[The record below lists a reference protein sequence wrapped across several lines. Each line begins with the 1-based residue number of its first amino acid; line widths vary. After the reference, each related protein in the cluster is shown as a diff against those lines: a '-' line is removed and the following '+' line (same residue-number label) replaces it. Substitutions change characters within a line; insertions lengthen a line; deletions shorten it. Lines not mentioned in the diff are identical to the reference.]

1 MAESEKVMKR
11 GFVAIALFAGMGS
24 LGLVLSL
31 GSILGDLFS
40 GRHGR
45 EAGRF
50 KETLQLVS
58 KHFVRSDEVDTGEL
72 TADAID
78 HLLQSLDENSQY
90 LPRREA
96 REFEIDTEQRYG
108 GIGIEVEWSEGWV
121 TVVAPIEGSP
131 GELAGLLP
139 GDRIIR
145 IEGESMKGARYRDV
159 VERLRGRPG
168 SKVAFSIV
176 RPVSGREMDL
186 EVVRSVI
193 QVDSV
198 RQAHMIEPGIG
209 YLRITKF
216 GLKTGHEFR
225 EALDELDRHGL
236 EGLILD
242 LRNNAGGV
250 LRSAVE
256 VAGEFFEP
264 GETVVYTEGKET
276 SANKHYR
283 ASSPKRE
290 GDFPL
295 AILVNKGSASASEI
309 VAGALQDIG
318 RAKLVGM
325 RTFGKGSV
333 QTIFQYDNGDAMRL
347 TTAMYFTPA
356 GRVIHKRGLEP
367 DLEIAQTDE
376 EMRKLMLQRRYLEIL
391 GDEAFVEQYDF
402 EPILDSQLMGALE
415 LLKAES
421 P

>member
-1 MAESEKVMKR
+1 MKR

-24 LGLVLSL
+24 LGLTLSL
-31 GSILGDLFS
+31 GSIFGDLFG

-58 KHFVRSDEVDTGEL
+58 KHFVRADEVDTGEL

-78 HLLQSLDENSQY
+78 HLLQSLDENSEY

-121 TVVAPIEGSP
+121 TVIAPIEGSP

-168 SKVAFSIV
+168 SKVAFSIF
-176 RPVSGREMDL
+176 RQSSGREMEM

-193 QVDSV
+193 RVDSV
-198 RQAHMIEPGIG
+198 RKAHMIEPGIG
-209 YLRITKF
+209 YVRITKF
-216 GLKTGHEFR
+216 GVETGHEFR
-225 EALDELDRHGL
+225 EALEELERHGL

-242 LRNNAGGV
+242 LRNNAGG
-250 LRSAVE
+250 LLNSAVA
-256 VAGEFFEP
+256 VAGEFFER
-264 GETVVYTEGKET
+264 GETVVYTKGRVT
-276 SANKHYR
+276 FADKHYR
-283 ASSPKRE
+283 ASNPKRE
-290 GDFPL
+290 GDYPL
-295 AILVNKGSASASEI
+295 AILVNGGSASASEI

-333 QTIFQYDNGDAMRL
+333 QTIFQYNNGDAMRL

-356 GRVIHKRGLEP
+356 GRVIHKQGLEP
-367 DLEIAQTDE
+367 DLPIAQSDE
-376 EMRKLMLQRRYLEIL
+376 EMRKLMLQRRYLETL
-391 GDEAFVEQYDF
+391 GEKSFVESYGF
-402 EPILDSQLMGALE
+402 EPIPDSQLMGALE
-415 LLKAES
+415 FLKAES
-421 P
+421 L

>member
-1 MAESEKVMKR
+1 MKR
-11 GFVAIALFAGMGS
+11 GFVAIALFVGMGS
-24 LGLVLSL
+24 LGLTFSL
-31 GSILGDLFS
+31 GSIFGDLFG

-58 KHFVRSDEVDTGEL
+58 KHFVRADEVDTGEL

-78 HLLQSLDENSQY
+78 HLLQSLDENSEY

-121 TVVAPIEGSP
+121 TVIAPIEGSP

-145 IEGESMKGARYRDV
+145 IEGESMKGVRYRDV
-159 VERLRGRPG
+159 IERLRGRPG
-168 SKVAFSIV
+168 SKLAFSIF
-176 RPVSGREMDL
+176 RQSSGREMEM

-193 QVDSV
+193 RVDSV

-209 YLRITKF
+209 YVRITKF
-216 GLKTGHEFR
+216 GVKTGYEFR
-225 EALDELDRHGL
+225 EALEELDRHGL

-242 LRNNAGGV
+242 LRNNAGG
-250 LRSAVE
+250 LLNSAVA
-256 VAGEFFEP
+256 VAGEFFER
-264 GETVVYTEGKET
+264 GETVVYTKGRVT
-276 SANKHYR
+276 FADKHYR
-283 ASSPKRE
+283 ASNPKRE
-290 GDFPL
+290 GDYPM
-295 AILVNKGSASASEI
+295 AILVNGGSASASEI

-333 QTIFQYDNGDAMRL
+333 QTIFQYNNGDAMRL

-356 GRVIHKRGLEP
+356 GRVIHKQGLEP
-367 DLEIAQTDE
+367 DLPIAQSDE
-376 EMRKLMLQRRYLEIL
+376 EMRKLMLQRRYLETL
-391 GDEAFVEQYDF
+391 GEKSFVESYGF
-402 EPILDSQLMGALE
+402 EPIPDSQLMGALE
-415 LLKAES
+415 FLKAES
-421 P
+421 L

>member
-1 MAESEKVMKR
+1 MKR

-31 GSILGDLFS
+31 GSILGDLFA

-58 KHFVRSDEVDTGEL
+58 KHFVRADEVDTGDL

-121 TVVAPIEGSP
+121 MVVAPIEGSP

-176 RPVSGREMDL
+176 RQGSGREMDL

-264 GETVVYTEGKET
+264 GETVVYTEGKEA
-276 SANKHYR
+276 SANKHYH
-283 ASSPKRE
+283 ASSPKRH

-325 RTFGKGSV
+325 QTFGKGSV

-367 DLEIAQTDE
+367 DLQIAQTDE
-376 EMRKLMLQRRYLEIL
+376 EMRQLMLQRRYLEIL
-391 GDEAFVEQYDF
+391 GEEAFIEKYGF

>member
-1 MAESEKVMKR
+1 MKR
-11 GFVAIALFAGMGS
+11 GFVAITLFAGMGS
-24 LGLVLSL
+24 LGLTLTL
-31 GSILGDLFS
+31 GSIFGDLFG
-40 GRHGR
+40 GRHGP

-58 KHFVRSDEVDTGEL
+58 KHFVRADEVDAGEL

-90 LPRREA
+90 LPRQEA
-96 REFEIDTEQRYG
+96 RDFEIDTEQRYG

-139 GDRIIR
+139 GDRIVR

-168 SKVAFSIV
+168 SKVAFSIL
-176 RPVSGREMDL
+176 RPGSGREMDL
-186 EVVRSVI
+186 EVVRRAI

-216 GLKTGHEFR
+216 GVKTGREFR
-225 EALDELDRHGL
+225 QALDELDRHGL

-264 GETVVYTEGKET
+264 GETVVYTEGKEA
-276 SANKHYR
+276 SAQKRYR

-290 GDFPL
+290 GDFPM

-325 RTFGKGSV
+325 KTFGKGSV
-333 QTIFQYDNGDAMRL
+333 QTIFLYDNGDAMRL

-367 DLEIAQTDE
+367 DLPIAQTDE
-376 EMRKLMLQRRYLEIL
+376 EMRKLMLQRRYLEML
-391 GDEAFVEQYDF
+391 GEEAFVEKYGF
-402 EPILDSQLMGALE
+402 EPILDSQLMAALE

>member
-1 MAESEKVMKR
+1 MKR

-24 LGLVLSL
+24 LGLILSL
-31 GSILGDLFS
+31 GSILGDLFA

-58 KHFVRSDEVDTGEL
+58 KHFVRADEVDTGEL

-108 GIGIEVEWSEGWV
+108 GIGIEVEWSDGWV
-121 TVVAPIEGSP
+121 MVVAPIEGSP

-145 IEGESMKGARYRDV
+145 IEGESMEGARYRDV

-168 SKVAFSIV
+168 SKVAFSIF
-176 RPVSGREMDL
+176 RQGSGREMDL

-193 QVDSV
+193 RVDSV

-225 EALDELDRHGL
+225 ETLDELDRHGL

-264 GETVVYTEGKET
+264 GETVVYTEGKEA

-367 DLEIAQTDE
+367 DLQIAQTDE

-391 GDEAFVEQYDF
+391 GEEAFVEKYGF

>member
-1 MAESEKVMKR
+1 MKR

-24 LGLVLSL
+24 LGLTFSL
-31 GSILGDLFS
+31 GSIFGDLFG

-58 KHFVRSDEVDTGEL
+58 KHFVRADEVDTDEL

-78 HLLQSLDENSQY
+78 HLLQSLDENSEY

-121 TVVAPIEGSP
+121 TVIAPIEGSP

-145 IEGESMKGARYRDV
+145 VEGESMKGARYRDV

-168 SKVAFSIV
+168 SKVAFSIF
-176 RPVSGREMDL
+176 RQSSDREMEM

-193 QVDSV
+193 RVESV
-198 RQAHMIEPGIG
+198 RQAHIIEPGIG
-209 YLRITKF
+209 YVRITKF
-216 GLKTGHEFR
+216 GVETGHEFR
-225 EALDELDRHGL
+225 DALEELEHHGL

-242 LRNNAGGV
+242 LRNNAGG
-250 LRSAVE
+250 LLSSAVA
-256 VAGEFFEP
+256 VAGEFFER
-264 GETVVYTEGKET
+264 GETVVFTKGRDN

-283 ASSPKRE
+283 ASNPKRE
-290 GDFPL
+290 GDYSM
-295 AILVNKGSASASEI
+295 AILVNGGSASASEI

-333 QTIFQYDNGDAMRL
+333 QTIFQYNNGDAMSL

-356 GRVIHKRGLEP
+356 GRVIHKQGLEP
-367 DLEIAQTDE
+367 DLPIAQSDE
-376 EMRKLMLQRRYLEIL
+376 EMRKLMLQRRYLETL
-391 GDEAFVEQYDF
+391 GEESFVESYGF

-415 LLKAES
+415 FLKAES